1 MMAMEG
7 VAEIQHTVWVVVI
20 INIRPAELLAFVQT
34 LIIPIIR

>member
-7 VAEIQHTVWVVVI
+7 VAEIQHTVWVVI
-20 INIRPAELLAFVQT
+20 INIRPAELVAFVQT